1 MRPSKRDQ
9 IIDAAMD
16 LFYRGGFNATGI
28 EKVLSYAKVAKMTL
42 YNHFRSKEELIL
54 AVLRRQDE
62 QFRDRLMREVE
73 RCQGSPRD
81 KLLCLFDFLA
91 GWFAEDS
98 FRGCLFINAAAEF
111 RGVSQAIH
119 DQTAEHKRLIASYV
133 RGLAAAAGAKNP
145 DVVADQ
151 VMLLLEGAT
160 VTTQVSGGTGW
171 ASRARAAAAV
181 LLDRD
186 IDAAQPA
193 PPDSAPPVS
202 APPVPA

>member
-1 MRPSKRDQ
+1 MH
-9 IIDAAMD
+9 
-16 LFYRGGFNATGI
+16 LFYSGGFNATGI
-28 EKVLSYAKVAKMTL
+28 EKVLSDAKVAKMTL

-54 AVLRRQDE
+54 AVLRRRDE

-73 RCQGSPRD
+73 RCAGSPRD

-98 FRGCLFINAAAEF
+98 YRGCLFINAAAEF

-119 DQTAEHKRLIASYV
+119 DQTARHKRLIGSYV
-133 RGLAAAAGAKNP
+133 RGLATAADAKNP

-151 VMLLLEGAT
+151 VVLLLEGAI
-160 VTTQVSGGTGW
+160 VTAQVCGGTGW
-171 ASRARAAAAV
+171 ASRAREAAAI

-186 IDAAQPA
+186 IEAAQPA
-193 PPDSAPPVS
+193 ASAS
-202 APPVPA
+202 A